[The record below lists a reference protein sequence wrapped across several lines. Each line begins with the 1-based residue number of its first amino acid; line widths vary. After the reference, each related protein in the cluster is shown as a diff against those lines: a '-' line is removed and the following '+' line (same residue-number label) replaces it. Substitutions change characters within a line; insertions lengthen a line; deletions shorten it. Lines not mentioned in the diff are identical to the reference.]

1 METYS
6 GHLAAELLDVAGR
19 YLHACNLKSFVLP
32 LPFCDETILD
42 RNSLMVKVLGNASCL
57 SKEQLFDVV
66 HALAGDERKPRY
78 KFDEFSKAY
87 DSVSATNQPV
97 RIARKA
103 QPPQSGIRST
113 LRPSTTALS
122 EKLMLELSSMHE
134 PAEIAQKID
143 GAFFR
148 MSQSDTVGF
157 ILIIA
162 AERITNNAADE
173 DNFTKIIKGSSFQIK
188 VLQRVFYEINRAYRQ
203 KVTSHADD
211 GQFLPLAGALVEL
224 LDAEEHCIR
233 SLWCNPK
240 LSKKEEPEFEKI
252 LVIRLLGHLFDYG
265 FPGAPVNNK
274 LKHASVLNV
283 HGILFPSAAYT
294 FLINGLKF
302 GKHFET
308 QQNGGSHEDSNSNF
322 CRCHR
327 LAESS
332 DAELFW
338 GISES
343 RLRTTFYNVKAS
355 IPVKP
360 SEYTLSMLQKILK
373 RSKRT

>member
-6 GHLAAELLDVAGR
+6 GHLAAELLDVTGR

-42 RNSLMVKVLGNASCL
+42 RSSLMVKVLGNASCL

-66 HALAGDERKPRY
+66 HALAGDERKPRS
-78 KFDEFSKAY
+78 KFDEFSRAY
-87 DSVSATNQPV
+87 DTVGARHLPTRSV
-97 RIARKA
+97 RKV

-113 LRPSTTALS
+113 LRPSTTAMS
-122 EKLMLELSSMHE
+122 EKLMVELSSMHE
-134 PAEIAQKID
+134 PAKIAQKID
-143 GAFFR
+143 EALCQI
-148 MSQSDTVGF
+148 SQSDTVGF
-157 ILIIA
+157 VLIIA
-162 AERITNNAADE
+162 AERNTDNAASE
-173 DNFTKIIKGSSFQIK
+173 DN
-188 VLQRVFYEINRAYRQ
+188 
-203 KVTSHADD
+203 
-211 GQFLPLAGALVEL
+211 GQLLPLAGALVEI

-233 SLWCNPK
+233 CLWCDPK
-240 LSKKEEPEFEKI
+240 LIKKDDPEFEKI
-252 LVIRLLGHLFDYG
+252 LAIRVLGHLFDYG
-265 FPGAPVNNK
+265 FPGAPLNNK

-283 HGILFPSAAYT
+283 HGILFPNAAYT

-308 QQNGGSHEDSNSNF
+308 QQNGGSHEDSSSNF

-327 LAESS
+327 LAESP

-343 RLRTTFYNVKAS
+343 RLRTTFYNIKGN

-360 SEYTLSMLQKILK
+360 SEHTLSRLQKILK
-373 RSKRT
+373 RSK